1 MLPPAWEK
9 LHAVLKKLVCG
20 QLMQDVF
27 REDDDIHTK
36 QAKLQELFRHSEL
49 DVSMVSGVFEE
60 LPLECDDGERDIF
73 LQVWQAEIEKLVA
86 DANEDVDECTDTE
99 KLDQSVAQVLTPYVK
114 AHFAALAAEAA

>member
-1 MLPPAWEK
+1 MYNKQLLRGHNYHSRVKSDLLVQDKHRKSVCVQNTNMLPPAWDK
-9 LHAVLKKLVCG
+9 LHAALKKLLCG

-36 QAKLQELFRHSEL
+36 QTKLQELFRHSEL

-73 LQVWQAEIEKLVA
+73 LQV
-86 DANEDVDECTDTE
+86 
-99 KLDQSVAQVLTPYVK
+99 
-114 AHFAALAAEAA
+114 